1 MITSPKND
9 LSLASVF
16 VSANP
21 SFSKPR
27 KNQENFFMNI
37 RCMRYIYWFWLK
49 NVSKACFD
57 QRTLCVPTLQYSVS
71 LIKMPQ
77 QCWARSW
84 TPTYSL
90 QSESFD
96 NHNKRIKAS
105 PQKDPKSL
113 LRAQQ
118 LPYYMDWGQQYCF
131 INPSI
136 VVKVEKHMI
145 YGATLSG
152 IALGCIV
159 FYLHPKLT
167 ILLPGCQIVHC

>member
-1 MITSPKND
+1 
-9 LSLASVF
+9 
-16 VSANP
+16 
-21 SFSKPR
+21 
-27 KNQENFFMNI
+27 MNI

-152 IALGCIV
+152 LLFFFICIQNSLSYYLGV
-159 FYLHPKLT
+159 KLST
-167 ILLPGCQIVHC
+167 ANLLVPELT